1 MKLNNDGIELLHKF
15 EGLKLEAYEC
25 QASLRLPEEK
35 KFWTIGYGN
44 TRYEDGSLV
53 KKGDK
58 ITKKRAQDLFTNIAN
73 DFAIKVSK
81 KLTKFLNENQFSALV
96 SFAYNVGIS
105 AFSKSTL
112 LKLVNE
118 DPTNPE
124 IRNQFMRWN
133 KAGGKPSTGLTN
145 RRNAEADLFFKNI

>member
-1 MKLNNDGIELLHKF
+1 MKINNDGIKILHKF

-25 QASLRLPEEK
+25 PASLKLAEEK
-35 KFWTIGYGN
+35 KTWTIGYGN

-58 ITKKRAQDLFTNIAN
+58 ITKKRAKQLFT
-73 DFAIKVSK
+73 AIVDNFSKNVTKRLKVI
-81 KLTKFLNENQFSALV
+81 LNENQFSALV
-96 SFAYNVGIS
+96 SFAYNVGIGN
-105 AFSKSTL
+105 FTRSTL

-118 DPTNPE
+118 NPNDSE

-133 KAGGKPSTGLTN
+133 KVGGKPSNGLTN
-145 RRNAEADLFFKNI
+145 RRKEEADLYYKNI

>member
-25 QASLRLPEEK
+25 QASLRLPAEK

-53 KKGDK
+53 KKGDT

-73 DFAIKVSK
+73 DFAKKVSK

-133 KAGGKPSTGLTN
+133 KVNNQIIPGLT
-145 RRNAEADLFFKNI
+145 RRRQAEAELYFKN

>member
-25 QASLRLPEEK
+25 PASLKLPEEK

-58 ITKKRAQDLFTNIAN
+58 ITKERAESLFTFITE
-73 DFAIKVSK
+73 DFSKNVIKRLK
-81 KLTKFLNENQFSALV
+81 KFLNENQFSALV
-96 SFAYNVGIS
+96 SFAYNVGIGN
-105 AFSKSTL
+105 FSISTL

-118 DPTNPE
+118 DPSNLE

-133 KAGGKPSTGLTN
+133 KIGGTPSNGLTN
-145 RRNAEADLFFKNI
+145 RRKAEADLYFKNI